1 MTLFHSVNPR
11 YPGLIDFIYKDKAEN
26 VHAFQATLKMT
37 QDADPKKIRELRKT
51 LGKSPLTLYYLVPA
65 ENFHGFVTDPVKPET
80 DALTSIQHIL
90 VPNPKGE
97 ISI

>member
-1 MTLFHSVNPR
+1 MTH
-11 YPGLIDFIYKDKAEN
+11 
-26 VHAFQATLKMT
+26 
-37 QDADPKKIRELRKT
+37 DADPEKKREWRKT
-51 LGKSPLTLYYLVPA
+51 LVKSPLTLYYLVPV

-90 VPNPKGE
+90 VPNPKDE